1 MQWFF
6 ACECRSKRCHNL
18 DSGVISTGTGGG
30 CLRERSFGWRLCGKM
45 LVTIRAQAA
54 NKMGFP
60 PEVQDTMNVKNL
72 IGLFLILVITGC
84 ATSPEQAPAQD
95 GLSVVSEEDYLLDG
109 VFVAPGV
116 DFSAY
121 RYLLVTDLNLDQW
134 RPAGQDLPLK
144 AMNRDDR
151 TFFQREYAQALV
163 HYLVA
168 DGAYELALESGENVL
183 QVDARLHQTTLS
195 QQAGEQMGV
204 TDPRAMAVIVL
215 SLELYDSLS
224 GRLLATVTDRQ
235 LIGTV
240 ANHST
245 SPLTPVQVRRAFSTW
260 MQYLRDNLDDLR
272 RAG

>member
-1 MQWFF
+1 M
-6 ACECRSKRCHNL
+6 K
-18 DSGVISTGTGGG
+18 
-30 CLRERSFGWRLCGKM
+30 
-45 LVTIRAQAA
+45 
-54 NKMGFP
+54 
-60 PEVQDTMNVKNL
+60 VKKL
-72 IGLFLILVITGC
+72 IGLFLVLMLTGC
-84 ATSPEQAPAQD
+84 ATGPEQVAKEG

-109 VFVAPGV
+109 LFVAPGV
-116 DFSAY
+116 DFSGY
-121 RYLLVTDLNLDQW
+121 QYLLVTDLNLDQW
-134 RPAGQDLPLK
+134 RPMGQDLPLK

-168 DGAYELALESGENVL
+168 DGAYELALESGEHVL
-183 QVDARLHQTTLS
+183 QVDAQLHQTTLS
-195 QQAGEQMGV
+195 EHAGEQMGV
-204 TDPRAMAVIVL
+204 TDPRDMAVIVL

-240 ANHST
+240 ANHNT

-260 MQYLRDNLDDLR
+260 MEYLRNNLDDLR